1 MRLYQVETGSMSP
14 TQDDCA
20 FLWLYC
26 MDGLPYAKYLPEGA
40 PKAMPMVLALMRWD
54 GTIGT
59 MGGKLEVGESI
70 RRALARESCE
80 EADFWLSA
88 SCEPEVLGTFADD
101 DWRVHSYALEVSYE
115 ELLEVRAK
123 ASRARP
129 ASAECAGWFIVPAED
144 YRPGYAGP
152 QGVTAFLENNFQSTA
167 KLEFEALCAKIRERR
182 RQHAAQGDPTAG

>member
-1 MRLYQVETGSMSP
+1 MRLYHVETGSMSP
-14 TQDDCA
+14 TQQDCA

-26 MDGLPYAKYLPEGA
+26 MDGQPYAKYLPEGEPA
-40 PKAMPMVLALMRWD
+40 VMPMVLALMRWD

-59 MGGKLEVGESI
+59 MGGKLEVGEDI
-70 RRALARESCE
+70 RRALAREACE
-80 EADFWLSA
+80 EADFWLSS
-88 SCEPEVLGTFADD
+88 SCEPEVLGTFADG

-129 ASAECAGWFIVPAED
+129 ASAECAGWFIVPAGD
-144 YRPGYAGP
+144 YKPGYAGP

-167 KLEFEALCAKIRERR
+167 KLEFQALLALLERIQAQ
-182 RQHAAQGDPTAG
+182 RQSR